1 MRERGAGVSG
11 PRAGRQAEA
20 WAAVGENGP
29 RRKEIPFL
37 FLFPIFQSKFSNDF
51 QIQI

>member
-1 MRERGAGVSG
+1 VGRARGG
-11 PRAGRQAEA
+11 QAEA

-37 FLFPIFQSKFSNDF
+37 FLFSNFSKPNFKEFSNPN
-51 QIQI
+51 

>member
-1 MRERGAGVSG
+1 VSG
-11 PRAGRQAEA
+11 PRAMTGRLAEE

-37 FLFPIFQSKFSNDF
+37 FLFLIFQSQISKNF